1 MIQKGKFYETRFLK
15 GDFEMAS
22 LFTELVRWFCSA
34 CHLYFGE
41 SHSVPSEDK
50 NPAEVW
56 AYMHL
61 RTYRTDEE
69 GNPLDWTE
77 MSVPITHWESVI
89 GRSKSCDISV
99 ADGTLSRNH
108 GILMRDTGGKWI
120 YRDLGSKTVHISTKR
135 R

>member
-1 MIQKGKFYETRFLK
+1 MKLDFLK

-22 LFTELVRWFCSA
+22 LFTELVRWFFVVLAIFILVRAIAS
-34 CHLYFGE
+34 LLRT
-41 SHSVPSEDK
+41 K

-89 GRSKSCDISV
+89 GRSKSCDITV

-108 GILMRDTGGKWI
+108 GILMRDTAESGYI
-120 YRDLGSKTVHISTKR
+120 EI
-135 R
+135 